1 MRSNKSIKEGKKE
14 IIIDLRNKGYSYRQ
28 IRNET
33 GISNGSISY
42 HAGEGQKE
50 KTIERS
56 ERQRKGFKR
65 KVWNFI
71 WGERKKTPKKPFVYG
86 TTEIRKKG
94 REFFYGDKRR
104 KAGQNMKI
112 KKPKIWIYFGK
123 LFPGITSKEKEVQ
136 AVNQWTGE
144 LDYYDNGEPIMF
156 PFVRGK
162 LTGEIV
168 NIKDNTFLDIEKL
181 RDIFNLGEI
190 NSNKIVMSCGS
201 SVSAASL
208 ALAYSLINDDYIPK
222 IYIGS
227 WTEFGKK

>member
-1 MRSNKSIKEGKKE
+1 MRTNKSIREGKKE
-14 IIIDLRNKGYSYRQ
+14 VIINLRNEGYSYSK
-28 IRNET
+28 IRKET
-33 GISNGSISY
+33 GFSNGSISY

-50 KTIERS
+50 KTIERAKKQKS
-56 ERQRKGFKR
+56 GFKR

-71 WGERKKTPKKPFVYG
+71 WGERRKTPKKPFVYG

-156 PFVRGK
+156 PFVRDK

-168 NIKDNTFLDIEKL
+168 NVKGNNIHVDHVDGDKTNNTIENYYEYFVF
-181 RDIFNLGEI
+181 RC
-190 NSNKIVMSCGS
+190 V
-201 SVSAASL
+201 
-208 ALAYSLINDDYIPK
+208 
-222 IYIGS
+222 
-227 WTEFGKK
+227 

>member
-168 NIKDNTFLDIEKL
+168 NIKGNNIHVDHVDGDPTNNTIENFTLVKDWANQMKHDAPSYKILFERIEKVRNTL
-181 RDIFNLGEI
+181 LKHRYVWD
-190 NSNKIVMSCGS
+190 K
-201 SVSAASL
+201 
-208 ALAYSLINDDYIPK
+208 
-222 IYIGS
+222 
-227 WTEFGKK
+227 

>member
-1 MRSNKSIKEGKKE
+1 MRTNKSIREGKKE
-14 IIIDLRNKGYSYRQ
+14 VIINLRNEGYSYSK
-28 IRNET
+28 IRKET
-33 GISNGSISY
+33 GFSNGSISY

-50 KTIERS
+50 KTIERAKKQKS
-56 ERQRKGFKR
+56 GFKR

-71 WGERKKTPKKPFVYG
+71 WGERRKTPKKPFVYG

-156 PFVRGK
+156 PFVRDK

-168 NIKDNTFLDIEKL
+168 NVKGNNIHVDHVDGDKTNNTIENFTLVKDWANQMKHDAPSYKILFERMEKVRNTLLKH
-181 RDIFNLGEI
+181 RDVWDG
-190 NSNKIVMSCGS
+190 
-201 SVSAASL
+201 
-208 ALAYSLINDDYIPK
+208 
-222 IYIGS
+222 
-227 WTEFGKK
+227 

>member
-71 WGERKKTPKKPFVYG
+71 WGERRKTPKKPFVYG

-94 REFFYGDKRR
+94 REFIYGDKRR

-144 LDYYDNGEPIMF
+144 LDYYDNGKPIMF
-156 PFVRGK
+156 PFLRGK

-168 NIKDNTFLDIEKL
+168 NIEGNNIHVDHVDGDKTNNTIENFTLVKDCANQLKSDAPSYKILFERIEKVRNTL
-181 RDIFNLGEI
+181 LKHRDVWDG
-190 NSNKIVMSCGS
+190 
-201 SVSAASL
+201 
-208 ALAYSLINDDYIPK
+208 
-222 IYIGS
+222 
-227 WTEFGKK
+227 

>member
-1 MRSNKSIKEGKKE
+1 VRTNKSIREGKKE
-14 IIIDLRNKGYSYRQ
+14 VIINLRNEGYSYSK
-28 IRNET
+28 IRKET
-33 GISNGSISY
+33 GFSNGSISY

-50 KTIERS
+50 KTIERAKKQKS
-56 ERQRKGFKR
+56 GFKR

-71 WGERKKTPKKPFVYG
+71 WGERRKTPKKPFVYG

-156 PFVRGK
+156 PFVRDK

-168 NIKDNTFLDIEKL
+168 NVKGNNIHVDHVDGDKTNNTIENFTLVKDWANQMKHDAPSYKILFERMEKVRNTLLKH
-181 RDIFNLGEI
+181 RDVWDG
-190 NSNKIVMSCGS
+190 
-201 SVSAASL
+201 
-208 ALAYSLINDDYIPK
+208 
-222 IYIGS
+222 
-227 WTEFGKK
+227 

>member
-1 MRSNKSIKEGKKE
+1 MRTNKSIREGKKE
-14 IIIDLRNKGYSYRQ
+14 VIINLRNKGYSYGK
-28 IRNET
+28 IRKET
-33 GISNGSISY
+33 GFSKGSISY

-50 KTIERS
+50 KTIERAKKQKS
-56 ERQRKGFKR
+56 GFKR

-71 WGERKKTPKKPFVYG
+71 WGERRKTPKKPFVYG

-156 PFVRGK
+156 PFVRDK
-162 LTGEIV
+162 LTGERLLFMCGQSITIV
-168 NIKDNTFLDIEKL
+168 
-181 RDIFNLGEI
+181 
-190 NSNKIVMSCGS
+190 
-201 SVSAASL
+201 
-208 ALAYSLINDDYIPK
+208 
-222 IYIGS
+222 
-227 WTEFGKK
+227 GKKNQIIPNFYQI

>member
-1 MRSNKSIKEGKKE
+1 MRTNTSIKEGKKE
-14 IIIDLRNKGYSYRQ
+14 IILDLRNKGYSYRQ

-71 WGERKKTPKKPFVYG
+71 WGERRKTPKKPFVYG

-144 LDYYDNGEPIMF
+144 LDYYDNGKPIMF
-156 PFVRGK
+156 PFLRGK

-168 NIKDNTFLDIEKL
+168 NIEGNNIHVDHVDGDKTNNTIENFTLVKDWANQLKSDAPSYKILFERIEKVRNTL
-181 RDIFNLGEI
+181 LKHRDVWDG
-190 NSNKIVMSCGS
+190 
-201 SVSAASL
+201 
-208 ALAYSLINDDYIPK
+208 
-222 IYIGS
+222 
-227 WTEFGKK
+227 